1 MAGNVNIGNVNDMIV
16 YQAGTV
22 LTSLVQQATGQKIIT
37 PSTPGEFVSVAT
49 TALKTG
55 YDPILNALSQM
66 WGRTIFSVRPYSRMF
81 KGMEMDMERW
91 GNATRKL
98 SIADKAVEDDARF
111 EYPVGYAS
119 EQTPANGDGKTVDM
133 FALNKPDVLQTNFY
147 GQAVYENSYTIFRD
161 NLDTAF
167 TSPAEFMRFTSM
179 VAQNR
184 SDKLE
189 QYRENIARGLLANY
203 AGSLLAEKQN
213 TRVIHLMTEY
223 NTLTGLELTAQT
235 VYQPS
240 NFAPFMRWVFSRVS
254 VLSKLMRER
263 SEMFQT
269 VVNNKH
275 VMRHTPADRL
285 KVYMYTPAME
295 QMSAMVNSITYN
307 DDFIKYT
314 DFEAVNFWQSI
325 KMPDGIAVNP
335 TYTLPDGT
343 VTTMTPQGSSVA
355 GVIQEGILGLMFDED
370 ALGYAQV
377 NAWNQLTP
385 FNAKGGYWNDFDHVN
400 FRTMQDMTEKGLILL
415 LD

>member
-1 MAGNVNIGNVNDMIV
+1 MANNGLI
-16 YQAGTV
+16 QASTI
-22 LTSLVQQATGQKIIT
+22 LTSLVQQATGQKVIT
-37 PSTPGEFVSVAT
+37 PTTPGEFVSVAT
-49 TALKTG
+49 TALRVG
-55 YDPILNALSQM
+55 YDPIMNALSQM
-66 WGRTIFSVRPYSRMF
+66 MGRTIFSVRPYSRMF
-81 KGMEMDMERW
+81 KGMEMNMERW
-91 GNATRKL
+91 GNSTRKL

-111 EYPVGYAS
+111 KYPVGYDDKS
-119 EQTPANGDGKTVDM
+119 TPANGDGKSVDM
-133 FALNKPDVLQTNFY
+133 FSLNKPDVLQTNFY

-167 TSPAEFMRFTSM
+167 TSPEEFMRFTSM

-203 AGSLLAEKQN
+203 AGSLLAEAN
-213 TRVIHLMTEY
+213 ATRIIHLLTEY
-223 NTLTGLELTAQT
+223 NTLTGLSLTAQS
-235 VYQPS
+235 VYQPD

-295 QMSAMVNSITYN
+295 QMTAMVNSVTYN
-307 DDFIKYT
+307 DEFIKYT

-325 KMPDGIAVNP
+325 EKPDSISVNP
-335 TYTLPDGT
+335 VYTNTNGEIPVKAGASAET
-343 VTTMTPQGSSVA
+343 A
-355 GVIQEGILGLMFDED
+355 GVEQEGIFGLMFDED

>member
-1 MAGNVNIGNVNDMIV
+1 MASVNDMIV

-22 LTSLVQQATGQKIIT
+22 LTSLVQQATGQKVIT

-55 YDPILNALSQM
+55 YEPILNALSQM

-98 SIADKAVEDDARF
+98 SIADKPVEDDARF
-111 EYPVGYAS
+111 TYPVGYES
-119 EQTPANGDGKTVDM
+119 GQTPESGDGKSVDM
-133 FALNKPDVLQTNFY
+133 FSLNKPDVLQTNFY

-189 QYRENIARGLLANY
+189 QYRETIARGLLANY
-203 AGSLLAEKQN
+203 AGSLIAEGQD
-213 TRVIHLMTEY
+213 TRVIHLLTEY
-223 NTLTGLELTAQT
+223 NTLTGLNLNPQNI
-235 VYQPS
+235 YQPD

-254 VLSKLMRER
+254 VLSKMMRER

-269 VVNNKH
+269 VINNKH

-285 KVYMYTPAME
+285 KLYMFTPAME
-295 QMSAMVNSITYN
+295 QMKAMVNSITYN

-314 DFEAVNFWQSI
+314 DFESVNFWQSI
-325 KMPDGIAVNP
+325 KTPDAISVDP
-335 TYTLPDGT
+335 TYTLNDGT
-343 VTTMTPQGSSVA
+343 VTTKTSSDASGVEQRAIA
-355 GVIQEGILGLMFDED
+355 GIMFDED

-415 LD
+415 FD

>member
-1 MAGNVNIGNVNDMIV
+1 MASVNDMIV

-22 LTSLVQQATGQKIIT
+22 LSSLVQQATGQKVIT

-66 WGRTIFSVRPYSRMF
+66 WGRTIFSVRPYTRMF

-98 SIADKAVEDDARF
+98 SIADKPVEDDARF
-111 EYPVGYAS
+111 TYPVGYES
-119 EQTPANGDGKTVDM
+119 GQTPENGDGKSVDM

-189 QYRENIARGLLANY
+189 QYRENIARGLLVNY
-203 AGSLLAEKQN
+203 AGSLLAEAN
-213 TRVIHLMTEY
+213 VTRVIHLLSEY
-223 NTLTGLELTAQT
+223 KAMTGLELNEQT
-235 VYQPS
+235 VYQPA
-240 NFAPFMRWVFSRVS
+240 NFAPFMRWVFARVS
-254 VLSKLMRER
+254 VLSKMMRER

-269 VVNNKH
+269 VINNKH
-275 VMRHTPADRL
+275 VMRHTPANRL
-285 KVYMYTPAME
+285 KLYMFTPAME
-295 QMSAMVNSITYN
+295 QMKAMVSSITYN

-314 DFEAVNFWQSI
+314 DFESVNFWQSI
-325 KMPDGIAVNP
+325 ESPAKISVNP
-335 TYTLPDGT
+335 TYTGTDGT
-343 VTTMTPQGSSVA
+343 VVTKTGASETA
-355 GVIQEGILGLMFDED
+355 GVEQNGIAGLMFDEE

>member
-1 MAGNVNIGNVNDMIV
+1 MASVNDMMV

-22 LTSLVQQATGQKIIT
+22 LSSLVQQATGQKVMT
-37 PSTPGEFVSVAT
+37 PTTPGEFVSVAT

-98 SIADKAVEDDARF
+98 SIADKAIEDDARF
-111 EYPVGYAS
+111 QYPVGYEA
-119 EQTPANGDGKTVDM
+119 EQTPATGDGKSVDM

-189 QYRENIARGLLANY
+189 QYRETIARGLLANY
-203 AGSLLAEKQN
+203 AGSLLAEHQQ
-213 TRVIHLMTEY
+213 TRIIHLLTEY
-223 NTLTGLELTAQT
+223 NGLTGLELDKHT
-235 VYQPS
+235 VYQPA

-269 VVNNKH
+269 VINEKH

-295 QMSAMVNSITYN
+295 QMKAMVNSITYN

-325 KMPDGIAVNP
+325 EMPDTLVVNP

-343 VTTMTPQGSSVA
+343 VTTKTSGGGPSSGVSQQG
-355 GVIQEGILGLMFDED
+355 IFGLMFDED